1 MHAHLH
7 GRVSRTG
14 RFRIVLSRFVVI
26 VGVVRGCVIT
36 VRVVLSV
43 VAIVFTFGLA
53 LHLTLE
59 SLSTYLYDMSQK
71 KSDAILTQGTV

>member
-26 VGVVRGCVIT
+26 VGVVRRCVIT

-53 LHLTLE
+53 RT
-59 SLSTYLYDMSQK
+59 
-71 KSDAILTQGTV
+71 

>member
-53 LHLTLE
+53 LNLTSE
-59 SLSTYLYDMSQK
+59 SLCPWCHQP
-71 KSDAILTQGTV
+71 